1 MVLRQN
7 YESLFKKTQPQHYNE
22 STCVNNVHEGRK
34 KPKKNKPKITKDVRN
49 HSRLKNENEAIKDRI
64 NTEIK
69 NLFEQEDYY
78 KPVRVG
84 NNNQVEY
91 ESNV

>member
-1 MVLRQN
+1 MKQL
-7 YESLFKKTQPQHYNE
+7 KT
-22 STCVNNVHEGRK
+22 
-34 KPKKNKPKITKDVRN
+34 
-49 HSRLKNENEAIKDRI
+49 I